1 MSHLV
6 RKYIY
11 IYMLQYIFKNK
22 IFIIE
27 GGGFEVSKGKRV
39 REREKGVFEKTY
51 KVEEVVDEEDQ
62 AWLVPNP

>member
-1 MSHLV
+1 
-6 RKYIY
+6 
-11 IYMLQYIFKNK
+11 MLQYIFKNK